1 MPRAFRQRTDLSGAW
16 HGGVGRLLA
25 ALGARDQ
32 VGKPVIGLRAD
43 DDIDARRAARDFG
56 ALGLRDAAG
65 DRDRRRAAILAFQPA
80 DVRIDFLRRLRSE
93 ARRVGK
99 AWVLRFRSR
108 WSPSHSKK
116 KKNT

>member
-1 MPRAFRQRTDLSGAW
+1 MRISDWSSDVCSSDLRTELAFERHVEVD
-16 HGGVGRLLA
+16 RLLA

-65 DRDRRRAAILAFQPA
+65 DRARRRAAILAFQPA
-80 DVRIDFLRRLRSE
+80 DARIDFLRRFLANVAGVEQDPKSD
-93 ARRVGK
+93 G
-99 AWVLRFRSR
+99 
-108 WSPSHSKK
+108 
-116 KKNT
+116 